1 MEQFYTEILNK
12 LETAIHELDIEVDS
26 SLQQT
31 EAIIST
37 ITQCLSEVKDYVLK
51 AGFSDEDEEIRFF
64 KHQKPVIVAKL
75 IYYNAIY
82 KIEAKRPYGG
92 KKVIEDYLN
101 KELSKLKRFFDN
113 NMAFYSYYKTES
125 TYLDHTYF
133 VRGKHNVQLSL
144 DTFYFET
151 DYSFS
156 TSHDY
161 KVAKIISN
169 DLIQDYL
176 EDQLSKTATDDKLN
190 TLPNLNWTGS
200 KTALRELIYALH
212 SQGIFNN
219 GNADIKPIVKIFEST
234 FNIDLRD
241 FYHTFLEL
249 KSRKINR
256 TKFLDTLKEALI
268 RKMDEQDER

>member
-1 MEQFYTEILNK
+1 MEEFYNEALNK
-12 LETAIHELDIEVDS
+12 LETAIKGLEIEDENA
-26 SLQQT
+26 LKRI
-31 EAIIST
+31 EAIISI
-37 ITQCLSEVKDYVLK
+37 ITQCLSEVKEYVLK
-51 AGFSDEDEEIRFF
+51 SGFNSIEKEIHFF

-75 IYYNAIY
+75 VYYNTVY

-92 KKVIEDYLN
+92 KEVIEDYLN

-113 NMAFYSYYKTES
+113 NMAFYSYYRAES

-133 VRGKHNVQLSL
+133 VRGKHNVQLNL

-151 DYSFS
+151 DHSFS

-161 KVAKIISN
+161 KVAKIIAN
-169 DLIQDYL
+169 DLIEEYI
-176 EDQLSKTATDDKLN
+176 EEQLKNTDKDNKPS
-190 TLPNLNWTGS
+190 TQTKLNWTGS
-200 KTALRELIYALH
+200 KTALIELIYALH

-219 GNADIKPIVKIFEST
+219 GNADIKVIVKIFEST
-234 FNIDLRD
+234 FNIDLGD

-256 TKFLDTLKEALI
+256 TKFLDTLKETLVKRI
-268 RKMDEQDER
+268 DEQNGR

>member
-1 MEQFYTEILNK
+1 MDETNKFYNETLK
-12 LETAIHELDIEVDS
+12 RLETAINGLEIEADN
-26 SLQQT
+26 LLHQI

-37 ITQCLSEVKDYVLK
+37 ITQCLSEVKEYVLK
-51 AGFSDEDEEIRFF
+51 TGFRDEEAEICFF
-64 KHQKPVIVAKL
+64 KHQKPAIVAKL
-75 IYYNAIY
+75 IYYNSIY

-92 KKVIEDYLN
+92 KEVLEEYFN
-101 KELSKLKRFFDN
+101 KELSKLKISN
-113 NMAFYSYYKTES
+113 S
-125 TYLDHTYF
+125 TYLDHAYF
-133 VRGKHNVQLSL
+133 VRGNHNVQLNL

-151 DYSFS
+151 DHSFS

-161 KVAKIISN
+161 KVAKIIAN

-176 EDQLSKTATDDKLN
+176 EYQLSKTAVGDKSN
-190 TLPNLNWTGS
+190 ALPNLHWTGS
-200 KTALRELIYALH
+200 KTALTELIYALH

-219 GNADIKPIVKIFEST
+219 GNADIKPIVKVFEST

-256 TKFLDTLKEALI
+256 TKFLDTLKETLI
-268 RKMDEQDER
+268 RKMDGHDEK